1 MTKVKNSFDLAKN
14 SSENQIEKIDQV
26 VYSAIANSKET
37 PLRLGDLT
45 IDCYVLD
52 DKDGTAVISKTGL
65 CTALGISS
73 GGGKIEKL
81 LHDKLNLS
89 KTGREPEYIVGEV
102 LSDPIKFKLKSSNG
116 LNSLIPVAYGYKAD
130 ILIDICNA
138 VIWARDSG
146 INISDKIYLRAKAI
160 IMAAAKTGLKAMIYE
175 ATGYERIKK
184 SDVYMRF
191 FNSILSEE
199 AKKWEKFFED
209 DGFLKDLAVMKHVS
223 WAKPGCYPL
232 YFGKLL
238 NDLVYSRIA
247 PNLML
252 ELTTRNPK
260 INKHRKYCHHQF
272 FKNNGEELAK
282 KHIDKLRLLA
292 KASGYN
298 WELFMAMV
306 NNAMPVQ
313 PQTDIEDLLIEENI
327 EDKD

>member
-1 MTKVKNSFDLAKN
+1 MAKIENSFDLVKK
-14 SSENQIEKIDQV
+14 SSENQVEKINQV
-26 VYSAIANSKET
+26 VYKAIASSKDT
-37 PLRLGDLT
+37 PLKLGELS

-52 DKDGTAVISKTGL
+52 DKDGTALLSMSGTTKILGL
-65 CTALGISS
+65 SNS
-73 GGGKIEKL
+73 GGNRLERFINKSEKIANYPAAVIEAVT
-81 LHDKLNLS
+81 N
-89 KTGREPEYIVGEV
+89 
-102 LSDPIKFKLKSSNG
+102 PIKFT
-116 LNSLIPVAYGYKAD
+116 IPSTSDFFSVSYGIKTET
-130 ILIDICNA
+130 LIDICIAIKN
-138 VIWARDSG
+138 VKYG
-146 INISDKIYLRAKAI
+146 IAKYIDDIRPIAECI
-160 IMAAAKTGLKAMIYE
+160 INAAAKTGLKALVYE
-175 ATGYERIKK
+175 NTGYEKIKK

-209 DGFLKDLAVMKHVS
+209 DGFLKDLAIMKHVS
-223 WAKPGCYPL
+223 WARPGCYPL

-247 PNLML
+247 PNLTL
-252 ELTTRNPK
+252 ELTARNPK

-272 FKNNGEELAK
+272 FKNNGEELAR

-313 PQTDIEDLLIEENI
+313 PQTDIEDLLIEEKNEN
-327 EDKD
+327 ED

>member
-89 KTGREPEYIVGEV
+89 KTGRKPEYIVGEV

-116 LNSLIPVAYGYKAD
+116 SNSLIPVAYGYKAD

-138 VIWARDSG
+138 VI
-146 INISDKIYLRAKAI
+146 
-160 IMAAAKTGLKAMIYE
+160 
-175 ATGYERIKK
+175 
-184 SDVYMRF
+184 
-191 FNSILSEE
+191 
-199 AKKWEKFFED
+199 
-209 DGFLKDLAVMKHVS
+209 
-223 WAKPGCYPL
+223 
-232 YFGKLL
+232 
-238 NDLVYSRIA
+238 
-247 PNLML
+247 
-252 ELTTRNPK
+252 
-260 INKHRKYCHHQF
+260 
-272 FKNNGEELAK
+272 
-282 KHIDKLRLLA
+282 
-292 KASGYN
+292 
-298 WELFMAMV
+298 
-306 NNAMPVQ
+306 
-313 PQTDIEDLLIEENI
+313 
-327 EDKD
+327 